1 MREAFGHQLPQSK
14 GGARVMAANQ
24 RPLRPC
30 AVPGCLAL
38 TRERCCE
45 AHAARAQDEKS
56 AYDKHYDECRR
67 DRRLAEFYTSI
78 AWRRAREAVRM
89 RDHNLCQDCLQRGRV
104 VFADTVHHIVPVRDA
119 WDRRLQ
125 LDNLVSL
132 CTSCH
137 AARHNKTP
145 AQPAYQHNPS

>member
-1 MREAFGHQLPQSK
+1 MI
-14 GGARVMAANQ
+14 NQ

-30 AVPGCLAL
+30 AVPGCVNL
-38 TRERCCE
+38 TRERYCE
-45 AHAARAQDEKS
+45 AHATRTQIERAERDR
-56 AYDKHYDECRR
+56 HYDETRR
-67 DRRLAEFYTSI
+67 DRKLTEFYNST
-78 AWRRAREAVRM
+78 AWKRAREAARI

-104 VFADTVHHIVPVRDA
+104 VFADTVHHIVPVRAA
-119 WDRRLQ
+119 WARRLQ

-137 AARHNKTP
+137 TARHDKIP

>member
-1 MREAFGHQLPQSK
+1 MI
-14 GGARVMAANQ
+14 NQ

-30 AVPGCLAL
+30 TVPGCSAL
-38 TRERCCE
+38 TRNRYCDT
-45 AHAARAQDEKS
+45 HAARAQADKA
-56 AYDKHYDECRR
+56 AYDRHYDTTQR
-67 DRRLAEFYTSI
+67 DKRLAEFYASI
-78 AWRRAREAVRM
+78 AWRRAREAARM

-119 WDRRLQ
+119 WARRLQ

-137 AARHNKTP
+137 TARHDKIP